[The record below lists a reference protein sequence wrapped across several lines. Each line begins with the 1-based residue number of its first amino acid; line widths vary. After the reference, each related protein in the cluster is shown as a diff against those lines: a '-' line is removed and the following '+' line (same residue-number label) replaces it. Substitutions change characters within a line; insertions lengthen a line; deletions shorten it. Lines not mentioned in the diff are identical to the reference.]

1 MRRKGFIE
9 GIVLLIILAISLI
22 VPTTLIVKSIQFNQ
36 ECSGYL
42 KQAADANT
50 VELAIE
56 RIDHAI
62 GYIEAHDLTSGYT
75 SVLYNTEDENIG
87 FWYNNIKACQ
97 KELKGCANG
106 TQLEKSNVLMKVRE
120 SLTDEDKDGTVLTI
134 PDGIY
139 KYPHNL
145 LWSILDFISLLVLI
159 WMCLVFYVKITT

>member
-1 MRRKGFIE
+1 MRKGGLI
-9 GIVLLIILAISLI
+9 GDIVLIIISLI
-22 VPTTLIVKSIQFNQ
+22 VPTILIVKDIRFTQ

-62 GYIEAHDLTSGYT
+62 DYIEAHNLTSGYT

-87 FWYNNIKACQ
+87 FWYDNIKACQ
-97 KELKGCANG
+97 KELKACVNG

-120 SLTDEDKDGTVLTI
+120 SLADEDKDGTVLTI

-145 LWSILDFISLLVLI
+145 LWSILDFISLLVLV
-159 WMCLVFYVKITT
+159 WMCLVFWIKITS